1 MSIRPEQPEPFL
13 RGCVFRAVTDAPYP
27 RADPAGAEYLPI
39 DVWAAARLPVGVR
52 LELVGNAK
60 TIRVWYETSRASLGY
75 RGESAG
81 CAFVA
86 YRAGQRVAMVDAL
99 MGEGM
104 AELLMSG
111 RPDLPVTVY
120 LPEGMA
126 PLVTGVAGVEDTM
139 VPAPLQPRWL
149 AYGDAVTQ
157 GWLASAPAM
166 AWPAVAGRKLG
177 LDVCNLG
184 YAGTARGE
192 TTSALML
199 AEIPAEVVSIAF
211 GLNNWS
217 RVPHTKTLMAEEVRC
232 FLSVVRKGHP
242 ETPIVV
248 VSPTVRP
255 DAENEPNRVGATLA
269 ELRTAME
276 QTVRT
281 CIDEGDERLFL
292 VEGLA
297 VVDPDDLE
305 DGIYPGD
312 EGHRRLAAAVSKI
325 LAPRLA
331 DLQMAAEKRWAAEGV
346 SPIPVPIP
354 TPTPVPSVS
363 SVSAV
368 PAASSVPAVEIPGV
382 EIPGVPLGSTFDSTF
397 DTASMDGLG
406 FSFGDEMPDFDL
418 PEFSLR
424 NGNGSFPA
432 TDAPEAVAGS
442 VLNGAGADAVLN
454 GAGADAVLN
463 GSAPETTLPEMSS
476 HDDYSP
482 DEFFFDGASLTDTSL
497 NGSLP
502 GTAFPD
508 FEADYADRAYGQA
521 DYPEADY
528 AQADYPDTNYS
539 ETGHFETDGAQTAYF
554 ETDEAE
560 TDYSELGYFAA
571 GYAEAVY
578 DEAQYSEGST
588 EVGASG
594 DVALLDVAPATSSAE
609 RVRPEGTPPKASPD
623 TSLSEISVNGSSA
636 RATFGVASEDDA
648 VASTGGLSNEG
659 PSTNGTSRTGG
670 SPVEGDFS
678 DGVST
683 GGVSTGGQ
691 ASVNGEAADE
701 QSTSELKRPV
711 RRESAPVDIAV
722 ADMVVAALTL
732 ATNGADDVIY
742 GREQLTEDDLHWVDA
757 SDPSPY

>member
-1 MSIRPEQPEPFL
+1 
-13 RGCVFRAVTDAPYP
+13 VTDAPYP

-463 GSAPETTLPEMSS
+463 GAGADAVLNGSAPETTLPEMSS

-508 FEADYADRAYGQA
+508 FEADYADTAYGQA
-521 DYPEADY
+521 DYAQADY
-528 AQADYPDTNYS
+528 AQADYPDTNYP
-539 ETGHFETDGAQTAYF
+539 ETGYFETDGAQTASF

-678 DGVST
+678 GGVSTGGVST

>member
-454 GAGADAVLN
+454 G
-463 GSAPETTLPEMSS
+463 SAPETTLPEMSS

>member
-1 MSIRPEQPEPFL
+1 
-13 RGCVFRAVTDAPYP
+13 VTDAPYP